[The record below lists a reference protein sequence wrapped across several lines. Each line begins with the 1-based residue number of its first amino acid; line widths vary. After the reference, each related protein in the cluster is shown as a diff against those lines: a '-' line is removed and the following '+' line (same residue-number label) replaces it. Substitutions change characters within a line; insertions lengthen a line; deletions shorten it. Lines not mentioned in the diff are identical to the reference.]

1 MLAVSQPLF
10 VLSGMSGSDSMET
23 KRVMP
28 NAFLYVLY
36 CSVLQLGITGRLG
49 LDRKQVG
56 SAAEQLRLRD
66 SMLADLRAQN
76 KALAGD
82 YLTHACALAEG
93 LQRILSLG
101 AFLTKK
107 LSSKTKKQQCI
118 LACLKYGCG

>member
-1 MLAVSQPLF
+1 M
-10 VLSGMSGSDSMET
+10 
-23 KRVMP
+23 
-28 NAFLYVLY
+28 
-36 CSVLQLGITGRLG
+36 TGRLG

-82 YLTHACALAEG
+82 YLTHACTLAEG
-93 LQRILSLG
+93 LQRILVIG
-101 AFLTKK
+101 AFVMIK
-107 LSSKTKKQQCI
+107 LFSRTRKQQCI